1 VVRRSL
7 VLLTVASVASVASGQ
22 STAPP
27 VIRLVAA
34 VAQMGPVGYRDP
46 LGVVSPNG
54 EWLAFTSGGAIN
66 VVNTAGGPIRSLA
79 RFAGITSIAWRGD
92 DHTIVA
98 LTNDGVAGWRWTLV
112 DTRDGSTRDAWSGA
126 FVAAGGGEPTEP
138 RRFAAAAWSK
148 DGAKLAGI
156 SYSANGTSLWMG
168 DADGAHGRTVTT
180 TNLLSFPTWTPDGA
194 RVACLELSSGRQHVS
209 LPCGG
214 AATPPTSLEAYGP
227 LAFSPDGGTLYFGT
241 PNSRGTLDLYAQPL
255 SGCAPRRLTSFAR
268 DTYAPSVTNNGG
280 VLFGTQDYRTVI
292 ASVPAAG
299 GPVRQ
304 LTTFQSETP
313 SWSRDDRML
322 GFTYGS
328 WRRVVDD
335 MRYPNIAQDLGVVRA
350 DSSTP
355 AASPARVVRASPSE
369 DQGLDWSPDGRWI
382 ALHSHANGLDDVW
395 MQPADGSA
403 AARPITKG
411 GIETGWPRW
420 SPDGKWIAY
429 STEMF
434 DANRLHGVAF
444 LVGVNQ
450 ATGDVTQPA
459 RRIPVVG
466 VDGDVDAV
474 EWLTA
479 DTLVLLAGQGDHRA
493 IYTASRDGG
502 TARVIHRFT
511 SEQQFSG
518 LGVSTTGRWVAFVAP
533 GADGHFQVFRVP
545 IAGGAP
551 KQVTTDPTDKTQP
564 SVSHDGASIAFT
576 VFSYQMQFWLIESP

>member
-1 VVRRSL
+1 
-7 VLLTVASVASVASGQ
+7 
-22 STAPP
+22 
-27 VIRLVAA
+27 
-34 VAQMGPVGYRDP
+34 
-46 LGVVSPNG
+46 
-54 EWLAFTSGGAIN
+54 
-66 VVNTAGGPIRSLA
+66 
-79 RFAGITSIAWRGD
+79 
-92 DHTIVA
+92 
-98 LTNDGVAGWRWTLV
+98 
-112 DTRDGSTRDAWSGA
+112 
-126 FVAAGGGEPTEP
+126 
-138 RRFAAAAWSK
+138 
-148 DGAKLAGI
+148 
-156 SYSANGTSLWMG
+156 
-168 DADGAHGRTVTT
+168 
-180 TNLLSFPTWTPDGA
+180 
-194 RVACLELSSGRQHVS
+194 
-209 LPCGG
+209 
-214 AATPPTSLEAYGP
+214 
-227 LAFSPDGGTLYFGT
+227 
-241 PNSRGTLDLYAQPL
+241 
-255 SGCAPRRLTSFAR
+255 
-268 DTYAPSVTNNGG
+268 
-280 VLFGTQDYRTVI
+280 
-292 ASVPAAG
+292 
-299 GPVRQ
+299 
-304 LTTFQSETP
+304 
-313 SWSRDDRML
+313 ML

-350 DSSTP
+350 DSSAP

-395 MQPADGSA
+395 LQPADGSA

-493 IYTASRDGG
+493 IYLASRDGG
-502 TARVIHRFT
+502 TAHVIHRFT

-545 IAGGAP
+545 ISGGAP

-576 VFSYQMQFWLIESP
+576 VFLYQMQFWLIDSP